1 MYVKVSP
8 VVPYNII
15 FNSQVN
21 LSPPEY
27 AALTG
32 DEIKVIFDSTFFE
45 ISEIFG
51 IETFLEKEKASES
64 ICLANTF
71 DEIGFG
77 CIVIKTMKNAKSKI
91 AMRVFPEKL
100 KENGLDICDYYYEVN
115 EGEGKNKKFVLVSE
129 KGQPQIIVLK
139 KIDNDKNSLHKPFPP
154 P

>member
-77 CIVIKTMKNAKSKI
+77 CIVIKTMKMQSQK
-91 AMRVFPEKL
+91 
-100 KENGLDICDYYYEVN
+100 
-115 EGEGKNKKFVLVSE
+115 
-129 KGQPQIIVLK
+129 
-139 KIDNDKNSLHKPFPP
+139 
-154 P
+154 